1 MGLLHDLVDDLKKIV
16 PKKGEEAKI
25 EEELQQLQPTINLRI
40 EGIKSLQ
47 DVERVLEFLK
57 GGDIVFIKSK
67 VPTMEDYRNVVKRL
81 KDFCTEINGDIIGIG
96 ENNLIVVPSNV
107 KIVR

>member
-1 MGLLHDLVDDLKKIV
+1 MGLLHDLADDLKKIV
-16 PKKGEEAKI
+16 PKKEEAEI
-25 EEELQQLQPTINLRI
+25 QEVEPEQLQPNINLRI

-47 DVERVLEFLK
+47 DVEKVLEFLK
-57 GGDIVFIKSK
+57 GGDIVFVKSK

-81 KDFCTEINGDIIGIG
+81 KDFCAEINGDIIGIG
-96 ENNLIVVPSNV
+96 ENNLIIVPGNV

>member
-1 MGLLHDLVDDLKKIV
+1 MGLLHDLASDLKRII
-16 PKKGEEAKI
+16 PKKEET
-25 EEELQQLQPTINLRI
+25 EVQVEPEQLQPNINLRI

-57 GGDIVFIKSK
+57 GGDIVFIRSK

-81 KDFCTEINGDIIGIG
+81 KDFCAEING
-96 ENNLIVVPSNV
+96 ENNLIVVPGNV

>member
-81 KDFCTEINGDIIGIG
+81 KDFCAEINGDIIGIG
-96 ENNLIVVPSNV
+96 ENNLIVVPGNV

>member
-81 KDFCTEINGDIIGIG
+81 KDFCAEINGDIIGIG